1 MCNKFAFAS
10 SIKKVVDDLDAPVS
24 KQTYPLTP
32 EGIGKFQVV
41 HDNFYAQLVNGTYK
55 QNILILILMKSLLTL
70 IFFLLAASSGFCQ
83 KVQLLTIDRMNE
95 RIEQGKDTIYV
106 VNFWATWCA
115 PCIKELP
122 HFEKLQQ
129 DKRREKLK
137 VLLVS
142 LDFKSRLEKS
152 VVPFVKKRGLKNEI
166 FLLDETD
173 QQVYIDRID
182 KSWSGAIPATLFVK
196 GGKRKFVEKEYT
208 YNTLLTEYQNFK

>member
-1 MCNKFAFAS
+1 MLFTAS
-10 SIKKVVDDLDAPVS
+10 SA
-24 KQTYPLTP
+24 
-32 EGIGKFQVV
+32 
-41 HDNFYAQLVNGTYK
+41 
-55 QNILILILMKSLLTL
+55 
-70 IFFLLAASSGFCQ
+70 FCQ
-83 KVQLLTIDRMNE
+83 KVELITVDRLNE
-95 RIEQGKDTIYV
+95 RIKHGKDTTYV

-129 DKRREKLK
+129 EKRREKLK

-142 LDFKSRLEKS
+142 LDSKSRLERA
-152 VVPFVKKRGLKNEI
+152 VVPFVKKRGLKNEV

-196 GGKRKFVEKEYT
+196 GKKRKFLEKEFT
-208 YNTLLTEYQNFK
+208 SQSLLNEYQKFK